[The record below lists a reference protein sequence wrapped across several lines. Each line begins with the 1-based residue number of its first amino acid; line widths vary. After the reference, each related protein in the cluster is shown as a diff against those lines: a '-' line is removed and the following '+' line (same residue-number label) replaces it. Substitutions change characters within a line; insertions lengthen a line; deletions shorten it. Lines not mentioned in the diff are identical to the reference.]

1 VQICLHKGSK
11 TLLLYLRNKYKEMN
25 RFIRPI
31 LLSIITI
38 LILPTER
45 VSAQTFDFKT
55 GRSIEVQFN
64 VLRELSLLYVDS
76 VNVEK
81 LVKTGV
87 DAMLASLDP
96 YTTLIPAEESESVE
110 LMRTGSYGGVGAIIR
125 ASEEGILVVEPYENS
140 PAAKAG
146 LISGDII
153 LKVDTM
159 ATKGLS
165 ADEASTRMKGI
176 PGTSVTFSVKRLRS
190 GAIETIEMIREKIHT
205 PDVSYSGVIADTIG
219 YMRVS
224 NFTMGGSK
232 DVRRDFINLKNN
244 YGIKRLII
252 DLRGNG
258 GGILDEAVGLVS
270 LFVPRGTKVLS
281 SRGKLAAADMDYYTD
296 SEPVDLEIPLIV
308 LVNSRSA
315 SSSEIVA
322 GALQDLDRAVIMG
335 TRTFGK
341 GLVQSIRD
349 VEYGNILKI
358 TTAKYY
364 TPSGRCV
371 QAIDY
376 SNRNEDG
383 SVGHIP
389 DSLIKAF
396 KTSKGRTV
404 YDGGGVTPDVA
415 IASESYDRLL
425 ISLIYNEILYDY
437 SVQYFREHLSI
448 VSPTKFV
455 LSDKEYE
462 EFVTWAVAKE
472 FDSRTASEV
481 EFDRL
486 VSIAKGESLY
496 DNMKEEFDAME
507 KKVKMDKKAVLIAN
521 KDDIK
526 AALEEEICVRYYFQ
540 RGSIESMLRNDKQ
553 LLKAIEENYAL

>member
-1 VQICLHKGSK
+1 
-11 TLLLYLRNKYKEMN
+11 MN

-396 KTSKGRTV
+396 KTSKGRIV

>member
-1 VQICLHKGSK
+1 
-11 TLLLYLRNKYKEMN
+11 MN
-25 RFIRPI
+25 RFIKPI
-31 LLSIITI
+31 LLLIIAVVI
-38 LILPTER
+38 LATGRI
-45 VSAQTFDFKT
+45 SAQSVDFKT

-64 VLRELSLLYVDS
+64 VLRELSMLYVDS

-87 DAMLASLDP
+87 NAMLASLDP
-96 YTTLIPAEESESVE
+96 YTTLIPAEQSESVE

-125 ASEEGILVVEPYENS
+125 AFEDGIMVVEPYENS

-146 LISGDII
+146 LVSGDII
-153 LKVDTM
+153 LKVDSSLTE
-159 ATKGLS
+159 GLS
-165 ADEASTRMKGI
+165 VDEASAKMKGL
-176 PGTSVTFSVKRLRS
+176 PGTDVSFLVKRLRG
-190 GAIETIEMIREKIHT
+190 GAIETMNLVREKVHT
-205 PDVSYSGVIADTIG
+205 SDVSYSGVIADTIG
-219 YMRVS
+219 YIRVS
-224 NFTMGGSK
+224 GFTIDGSK

-244 YGIKRLII
+244 HGIKKLII

-258 GGILDEAVGLVS
+258 GGVLDEAIGIVS
-270 LFVPRGTKVLS
+270 LFVPRGTKVMS
-281 SRGKLAAADMDYYTD
+281 SKGKLAAADMDYYTE
-296 SEPVDLEIPLIV
+296 SEPVDLDMPLIV
-308 LVNSRSA
+308 MVNSGSA

-335 TRTFGK
+335 SRTYGK

-349 VEYGNILKI
+349 VGYDNTLKV
-358 TTAKYY
+358 TSAKYY

-396 KTSKGRTV
+396 KTAKGRTV
-404 YDGGGVTPDVA
+404 YDGGGVTPDVR
-415 IASESYDRLL
+415 IASESYDRVLV
-425 ISLIYNEILYDY
+425 SLIYNEILYDY
-437 SVQYFREHLSI
+437 SVNYFKEHLSI
-448 VSPTKFV
+448 APPSTFA

-462 EFVTWAVAKE
+462 EFVKWAAVKE

-486 VSIAKGESLY
+486 VSIAKSESLY
-496 DNMKEEFDAME
+496 DNLKEEFDAME
-507 KKVKMDKKAVLIAN
+507 RKVKMDKAAVLMAN
-521 KDDIK
+521 RDEIK
-526 AALEEEICVRYYFQ
+526 AALEEEICTRYYFL

-553 LLKAIEENYAL
+553 LLKAIEENYVL

>member
-1 VQICLHKGSK
+1 
-11 TLLLYLRNKYKEMN
+11 MN